1 MNNAIDT
8 VEKWLESVLNNDDF
22 LEMIDCWNGELPIDD
37 RFHDAKHK
45 FATDLLSKLNIP
57 EIEEVIGKYQATVLS
72 LNKVNAEKV
81 KLQHQLDNIPEQ
93 KTLDREN
100 VWNIVEK
107 LVADETGAVFQE
119 KVIEYTDRIM
129 ALIPGVPK
137 MGKTQDKIEELRKH
151 IEFCCIEAQK
161 ADFYIWEERRE
172 EAEREIKELFT
183 LAQGE
188 VEKGKPSICDEIET
202 EVNKDEQ

>member
-22 LEMIDCWNGELPIDD
+22 LEMIDCWDGRLPIDD
-37 RFHDAKHK
+37 RFHNAKHK
-45 FATDLLSKLNIP
+45 LATDLLSKLNIP

-172 EAEREIKELFT
+172 EAEREIREIIRKESND
-183 LAQGE
+183 
-188 VEKGKPSICDEIET
+188 K
-202 EVNKDEQ
+202 